1 MKYSIRNN
9 HEPPDELDGARVIQW
24 AWSGS
29 DPFGYIDVVEPGQRI
44 AIHGLAVCR
53 YGNSPGVYRF
63 SCDEDWEVHED
74 GLYNS
79 IEDALT
85 LPEQYKLGV
94 AKWELKQNR

>member
-44 AIHGLAVCR
+44 AIHGLAVC
-53 YGNSPGVYRF
+53 
-63 SCDEDWEVHED
+63 
-74 GLYNS
+74 
-79 IEDALT
+79 
-85 LPEQYKLGV
+85 
-94 AKWELKQNR
+94 